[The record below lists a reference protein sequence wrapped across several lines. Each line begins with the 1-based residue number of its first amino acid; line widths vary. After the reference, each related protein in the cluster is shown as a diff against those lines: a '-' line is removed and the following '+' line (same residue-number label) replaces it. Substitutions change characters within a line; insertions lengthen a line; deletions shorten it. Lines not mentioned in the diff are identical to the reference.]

1 MKKTRYE
8 IEMYVDQIAKDVA
21 SAYDIPDDFYGDCYP
36 DDVMRLENRM
46 EMNKENIDEYMN
58 EVREIFESCAKSY
71 KEFEENEEN

>member
-1 MKKTRYE
+1 MTRFE
-8 IEMYVDQIAKDVA
+8 IEMAVNDLADQV
-21 SAYDIPDDFYGDCYP
+21 AYDYDVPKNFYGDCYP

-71 KEFEENEEN
+71 KEYEEDEEN